1 MISTEDI
8 IHETEMDKRI
18 LTSYL
23 FPMVVRLL
31 QNIDDILTDLD
42 KRTYQSRVTT
52 TEKKNRK
59 GCIATFI
66 SVVPLTAEQIQ
77 NELRSHNLTGI
88 ILYIK
93 EGLYKVNHQT
103 VARDDL
109 FTMLDNIYVPSY
121 YFEQCCVDSSEKNLG
136 LYITDIIGAMHLSLN
151 IGYCKPEKYN
161 NVFAFLAWHTLNL
174 FALLGF

>member
-8 IHETEMDKRI
+8 IQETEMDKRI
-18 LTSYL
+18 FISYL

-31 QNIDDILTDLD
+31 QNIEDVITELD
-42 KRTYQSRVTT
+42 NKTRTARITT
-52 TEKKNRK
+52 TERRIKDRVVKS
-59 GCIATFI
+59 I
-66 SVVPLTAEQIQ
+66 SVIPLATEQIQ
-77 NELRSHNLTGI
+77 NELRSHNLTVI

-103 VARDDL
+103 VPTEDL
-109 FTMLDNIYVPSY
+109 FSMLENIYIPSY
-121 YFEQCCVDSSEKNLG
+121 HFEQCCVACAENNLG

-151 IGYCKPEKYN
+151 IGYGKPEKYN

>member
-18 LTSYL
+18 FISYL
-23 FPMVVRLL
+23 FPMLVRLL
-31 QNIDDILTDLD
+31 ENIENIITNLD
-42 KRTYQSRVTT
+42 NRTYQSRITT
-52 TEKKNRK
+52 TEKQKDGK
-59 GCIATFI
+59 VVKCI
-66 SVVPLTAEQIQ
+66 SVIPLATEQIQ
-77 NELRSHNLTGI
+77 NELRSHNLTVI

-93 EGLYKVNHQT
+93 EGLYNVNHQT
-103 VARDDL
+103 VPTEDL
-109 FTMLDNIYVPSY
+109 FSMLENIYIPSY
-121 YFEQCCVDSSEKNLG
+121 HFEQCCVDCAENKLG

-151 IGYCKPEKYN
+151 IGYGKPEKYN